1 MEPTLYSMTR
11 PNGKVYRAR
20 KPPVVILFED
30 DWNAQSTVLVVRCPH
45 LETAR
50 LLADIEVKRWD
61 SYTQVG
67 EGTFGWW
74 RESIRNNEPFW
85 DHDSVQGA
93 PGWLFR
99 IEDTLD

>member
-1 MEPTLYSMTR
+1 
-11 PNGKVYRAR
+11 
-20 KPPVVILFED
+20 
-30 DWNAQSTVLVVRCPH
+30 
-45 LETAR
+45 
-50 LLADIEVKRWD
+50 
-61 SYTQVG
+61 VG